1 MTGGRSAGPPLPAA
15 DELHVWRL
23 EVAAAPVRALLPLLD
38 AQERARA
45 ERLAFEHLRDEF
57 VAVRGSLRR
66 LIGAYLGRDPAAVR
80 FRYGAQGKPAIADDA
95 PVLTFNVSHSAGR
108 ALLAFGPAPGIGI
121 GVDVEAIRDQR
132 DLRDLART
140 SFSPVEFDAF
150 AAVAPASRTRY
161 FYRLWTA
168 KEAYIKGLGGGLS
181 IPLQEFTID
190 VRDPEGPWPVRTRNS
205 RAEPWVVRPVEVSAA
220 HAGAVAM
227 PAGHSRLSVFDLTGA

>member
-66 LIGAYLGRDPAAVR
+66 LIGDYLGRDPAAVR
-80 FRYGAQGKPAIADDA
+80 FRYGAQGKPAIVEDA
-95 PVLTFNVSHSAGR
+95 PVLTFNVSHSGGR
-108 ALLAFGPAPGIGI
+108 ALLAFGPGIGI
-121 GVDVEAIRDQR
+121 GVDVEAMREQR
-132 DLRDLART
+132 DLRELART

-150 AAVAPASRTRY
+150 SAVAPTARTRF

-168 KEAYIKGLGGGLS
+168 KEAYIKGPGGGLS

-190 VRDPEGPWPVRTRNS
+190 VRDPEGPWPVRTRDS
-205 RAEPWVVRPVEVSAA
+205 GAESWVVRPVDVSAA
-220 HAGAVAM
+220 HAGAVAI
-227 PAGHSRLSVFDLTGA
+227 PAGDRRLSLFDLTGA